1 MIYLAVLAMT
11 LIGALGAFFLKAG
24 MDQVNGL
31 ASVFRNPRIYL
42 GGTFYLI
49 GALLNILLL
58 RHLPYSVLYPMTAI
72 TYIWSLALSAS
83 FLGERITRQK
93 LVGVAAILAGVFI
106 LSR

>member
-31 ASVFRNPRIYL
+31 ACVFRNPRIYL

-93 LVGVAAILAGVFI
+93 LVGVAAILAGVLI
-106 LSR
+106 LSH

>member
-31 ASVFRNPRIYL
+31 ACVFRNPRIYL

-58 RHLPYSVLYPMTAI
+58 RHLPYSVLYPMTAV
-72 TYIWSLALSAS
+72 TYVWSMLLSAA
-83 FLGERITRQK
+83 FLGESLTRRK
-93 LVGVAAILAGVFI
+93 LIGVAAVVLGVAI
-106 LSR
+106 LSQ

>member
-1 MIYLAVLAMT
+1 MT

-58 RHLPYSVLYPMTAI
+58 RHLPYSVLYPMTAV
-72 TYIWSLALSAS
+72 TYVWSMLLSAA
-83 FLGERITRQK
+83 FLGESLTRRK
-93 LVGVAAILAGVFI
+93 LIGVAAVVLGVAI